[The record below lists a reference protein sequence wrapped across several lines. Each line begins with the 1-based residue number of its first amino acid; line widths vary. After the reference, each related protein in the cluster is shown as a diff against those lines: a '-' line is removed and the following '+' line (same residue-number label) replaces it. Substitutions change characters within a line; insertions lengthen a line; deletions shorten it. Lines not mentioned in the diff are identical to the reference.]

1 MDLMALAG
9 GFAPMLAMFK
19 QKTGLVERE
28 IHTDAE
34 REFHLS
40 GLHDYAFSPGAENHV
55 IEFPDVKGY
64 EIRAFISARKKG
76 APGPAPPV
84 EKKA

>member
-1 MDLMALAG
+1 MDLATIAG
-9 GFAPMLAMFK
+9 SFAPMLKVIKA
-19 QKTGLVERE
+19 KTGLVERE

-40 GLHDYAFSPGAENHV
+40 GLHDYAFTPGAENHV
-55 IEFPDVKGY
+55 VEFPDVHGY

-76 APGPAPPV
+76 EPR
-84 EKKA
+84 K